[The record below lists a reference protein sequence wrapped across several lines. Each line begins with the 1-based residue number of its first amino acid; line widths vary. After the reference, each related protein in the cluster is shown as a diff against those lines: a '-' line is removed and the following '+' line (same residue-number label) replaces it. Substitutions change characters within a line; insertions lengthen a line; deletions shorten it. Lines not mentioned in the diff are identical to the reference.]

1 VRRKPS
7 PEDIELFRRTVGA
20 VKPLSHEGVAR
31 PAAAPGRRQGRA
43 RPKPAPLLESLEE
56 SPPGAGT
63 PATAEP
69 DVSLGEPLSHRRPGV
84 PDSVVRRLRR
94 GQFAIDA
101 ELDLHGLTVPQAKDA
116 LRGFLASALARHF
129 RCLRII
135 HGKGLRSG
143 QRGPVLKAF
152 VSSALRQ
159 TPFVAAF
166 VSARPADGG
175 TGVLLV
181 LLS

>member
-20 VKPLSHEGVAR
+20 VKPLTHESRSAG
-31 PAAAPGRRQGRA
+31 PGRRQSRV
-43 RPKPAPLLESLEE
+43 RPRRPPSLEALEE
-56 SPPGAGT
+56 SLAAAGAV
-63 PATAEP
+63 ATDDP
-69 DVSLGEPLSHRRPGV
+69 DVSLGEPLSYRRPGV
-84 PDSVVRRLRR
+84 PDSVIRRLRR
-94 GQFAIDA
+94 GQFAVDG
-101 ELDLHGLTVPQAKDA
+101 ELDLHGLTVAQAKDA
-116 LRGFLASALARHF
+116 LRHFLANALARHA

-143 QRGPVLKAF
+143 HRGPVLKAF

-159 TPFVAAF
+159 TPSVAAF
-166 VSARPADGG
+166 VSAKPQEGG
-175 TGVLLV
+175 TGVTLV